1 MAEKLGGSDQP
12 TSFSGSSGTRTTTH
26 LDKPTVR
33 QNCQV
38 FRFDKLEILDTLR
51 IIKNRVAPDFPF
63 GGIEMAWNF
72 HRRVIVGTAAALAAI
87 APPAYADRIQIDN
100 SSNPIGAA
108 SLCTIGSAC
117 TALMMP
123 FSANFGSGAFNSVYV
138 YTNGLVSIGS
148 QIAAGANLSSLASIG
163 GNVFTAGYSPG
174 GLVELSDFQV
184 QDPTPQAFDA
194 TGSLFLKPVFRVR
207 YFTNLTTDPANKQ
220 RMQFS
225 IFEVGGGEY
234 ALQFGHGSG
243 ANVGPPVFASDG
255 YLGFSFGG
263 AGIERSGPALI
274 SDINGYS
281 TKFEYFFGAN
291 AGAVPEPA
299 SWAMLVVGFGLMGGI
314 VRRQSMKPK
323 MA

>member
-1 MAEKLGGSDQP
+1 
-12 TSFSGSSGTRTTTH
+12 
-26 LDKPTVR
+26 
-33 QNCQV
+33 
-38 FRFDKLEILDTLR
+38 
-51 IIKNRVAPDFPF
+51 
-63 GGIEMAWNF
+63 MAWNF
-72 HRRVIVGTAAALAAI
+72 HKHLMIGTAAALSAI
-87 APPAYADRIQIDN
+87 ASPAYAERTQIDN
-100 SSNPIGAA
+100 ASSAIPAA

-117 TALMMP
+117 TALTMP
-123 FSANFGSGAFNSVYV
+123 FSASFGTGAFNSVYV
-138 YTNGLVSIGS
+138 YRNGLVSIGS
-148 QIAAGANLSSLASIG
+148 QIAAGANLSSLAAIG
-163 GNVFTAGYSPG
+163 GNVFTAGYSPS

-207 YFTNLTTDPANKQ
+207 YFANLTADPANKQ

-225 IFEVGGGEY
+225 IFDVGGGEY

-243 ANVGPPVFASDG
+243 SNVGAPVFAPDG
-255 YLGFSFGG
+255 YLGYSFGG
-263 AGIERSGPALI
+263 AGIQRSGPALI

-299 SWAMLVVGFGLMGGI
+299 SWAMMVFGFGLIGGI
-314 VRRQSMKPK
+314 IRRQSTNPK

>member
-1 MAEKLGGSDQP
+1 
-12 TSFSGSSGTRTTTH
+12 
-26 LDKPTVR
+26 
-33 QNCQV
+33 
-38 FRFDKLEILDTLR
+38 
-51 IIKNRVAPDFPF
+51 
-63 GGIEMAWNF
+63 MAWSF
-72 HRRVIVGTAAALAAI
+72 HKHFVVGTATALAAI
-87 APPAYADRIQIDN
+87 AHPAYAERIQIDN
-100 SSNPIGAA
+100 ASNPIPAA
-108 SLCTIGSAC
+108 ALCSIGSAC
-117 TALMMP
+117 TALTMP
-123 FSANFGSGAFNSVYV
+123 FSANFGTSSFNSVYV

-163 GNVFTAGYSPG
+163 GNVFTAGYSPS

-207 YFTNLTTDPANKQ
+207 YFANFTADPANKQ

-225 IFEVGGGEY
+225 IFDVGGGEY

-243 ANVGPPVFASDG
+243 SNVGAPIFAPDG
-255 YLGFSFGG
+255 YLGYFIGG
-263 AGIERSGPALI
+263 AGIQRSGPALI

-281 TKFEYFFGAN
+281 TKFEYFFDAN

-314 VRRQSMKPK
+314 VRRQSPKPK